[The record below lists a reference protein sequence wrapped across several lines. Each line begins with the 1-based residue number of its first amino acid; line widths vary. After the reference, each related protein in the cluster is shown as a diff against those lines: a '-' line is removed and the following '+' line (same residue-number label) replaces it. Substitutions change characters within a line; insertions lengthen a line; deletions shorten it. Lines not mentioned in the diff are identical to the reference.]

1 MKFSCDPGGG
11 STELV
16 VNQVNPVETDWNTES
31 VPMQSMRQ
39 SDTTRGKESKMKVMR
54 EMLSRLINLFI
65 QTLMD
70 QEELQ
75 V

>member
-1 MKFSCDPGGG
+1 
-11 STELV
+11 
-16 VNQVNPVETDWNTES
+16 
-31 VPMQSMRQ
+31 MQSMRH
-39 SDTTRGKESKMKVMR
+39 SDTTRGKELKMKVMR

-70 QEELQ
+70 QEELE